1 MEQSLLAEKFP
12 LLNMVSCFMSEPD
25 RYISFCN
32 IDCDKN
38 AILLVSMLET
48 HLQANHGAQ
57 QWHSYFA
64 NKRQEQANMKRD
76 DLNFVGNQLNMLY
89 EYFREC
95 EDQEALA
102 LLYQIEQECC

>member
-1 MEQSLLAEKFP
+1 MPEA
-12 LLNMVSCFMSEPD
+12 D

-38 AILLVSMLET
+38 AIQLVAMLEQ
-48 HLQANHGAQ
+48 HLTACHGAA

-64 NKRQEQANMKRD
+64 NKRREQATMQRD

-95 EDQEALA
+95 DDQQALD